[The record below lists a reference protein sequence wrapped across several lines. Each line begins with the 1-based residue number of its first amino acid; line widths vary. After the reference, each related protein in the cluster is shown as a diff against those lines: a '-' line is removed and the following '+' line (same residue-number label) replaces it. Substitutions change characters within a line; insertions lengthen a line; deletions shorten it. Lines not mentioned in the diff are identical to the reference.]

1 MDSMI
6 QRLRKMPEA
15 KRHQLMQ
22 ECLAIFDGTRPD
34 PVYREIKRCRPNKRL
49 RWKHDVVAVL
59 RRADMRSIDG
69 GKKDG
74 PQDSLKGEFNS

>member
-34 PVYREIKRCRPNKRL
+34 PVYREIKR
-49 RWKHDVVAVL
+49 
-59 RRADMRSIDG
+59 
-69 GKKDG
+69 
-74 PQDSLKGEFNS
+74 